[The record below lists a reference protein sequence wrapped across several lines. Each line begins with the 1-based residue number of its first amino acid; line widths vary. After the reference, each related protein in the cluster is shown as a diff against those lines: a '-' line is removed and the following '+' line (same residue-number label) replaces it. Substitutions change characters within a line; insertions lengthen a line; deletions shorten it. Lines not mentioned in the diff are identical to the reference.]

1 MDIDE
6 AAKRRERLEPM
17 RAAFRSIIEMR
28 ERNAS
33 RIPDL
38 EERLVEMER
47 SREFSACCGAGGG
60 VKNGFPELAQAIGR
74 RRWEMAEATGAELIA
89 TSCPWCEQ
97 NLADSMVGSE
107 YRAEVKA
114 ILELV
119 EESRIDKPYPG

>member
-6 AAKRRERLEPM
+6 AVKRKERLERLK
-17 RAAFRSIIEMR
+17 RARESTVGDTGFLEQAIENLEANGFRVRRAGDAAE
-28 ERNAS
+28 AVQAV
-33 RIPDL
+33 L
-38 EERLVEMER
+38 EE
-47 SREFSACCGAGGG
+47 
-60 VKNGFPELAQAIGR
+60 
-74 RRWEMAEATGAELIA
+74 LIV

-107 YRAEVKA
+107 YRAEVKD